1 MRNQGVQ
8 SCGEVHSG
16 GAQRAH
22 LESLCGPSTPH
33 QATQLR
39 AQTHQSPHT
48 GQRVDS
54 KRSACATR
62 ECRAAAR
69 CRAPR
74 RGGCAQRTHFEGFEG
89 HCGPSTPRH
98 ATPLHTRTP
107 QRPLHAQQPLGR
119 SQTLGSSTC
128 CFLPRYSS
136 LLNSL
141 KPEQLPRHRGASAR
155 RNGAVSACQNFSE
168 LLRAPPRAYSSP
180 PRPCTGFRDC

>member
-1 MRNQGVQ
+1 MRSGYTRGAAASPPRQVGPCNCASRRIRTLDGPPRAQQALGVRNQGVQ
-8 SCGEVHSG
+8 SCGEVYSG

-33 QATQLR
+33 QATPLR

-107 QRPLHAQQPLGR
+107 QRPLHAQQALGR
-119 SQTLGSSTC
+119 SQTLGSKYM
-128 CFLPRYSS
+128 F
-136 LLNSL
+136 
-141 KPEQLPRHRGASAR
+141 
-155 RNGAVSACQNFSE
+155 VSYLATQVC
-168 LLRAPPRAYSSP
+168 
-180 PRPCTGFRDC
+180 